1 MFCLP
6 GSWKFMLWCMFD
18 SWLCTASESLVMQK
32 IGVAHETVVSVF
44 NPIFYKLTKQLVSL
58 FLSFGKRLQAAKS
71 HVIVSG

>member
-18 SWLCTASESLVMQK
+18 SWLCTASESLK
-32 IGVAHETVVSVF
+32 IGAGYETVVSVF